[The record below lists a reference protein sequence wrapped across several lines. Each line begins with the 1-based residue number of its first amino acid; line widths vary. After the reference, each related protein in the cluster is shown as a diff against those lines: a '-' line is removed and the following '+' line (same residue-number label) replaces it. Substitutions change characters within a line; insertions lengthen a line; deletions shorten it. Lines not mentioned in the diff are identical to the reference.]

1 MRVYLITLEEK
12 NEQAW
17 ERIREAWPK
26 RHRLVTDTMAFVA
39 PEGISVAEDVS
50 DAIGMNAEE
59 DVGGFVVPLESCA
72 GRSFDS
78 TLKRLENAQAAR

>member
-1 MRVYLITLEEK
+1 MSVCLITLEEK
-12 NEQAW
+12 NEQAR

-39 PEGISVAEDVS
+39 LEGISVAEDVS
-50 DAIGMNAEE
+50 DAIGMNPEE

-72 GRSFDS
+72 GRSLGS
-78 TLKRLENAQAAR
+78 TIKWLKKAEAAR